1 MVFGTKWIEDG
12 EWRMEAMLR
21 VLGVLLGGVRER
33 AEMRPG
39 YCVGR
44 LWA

>member
-1 MVFGTKWIEDG
+1 
-12 EWRMEAMLR
+12 MEAMLR

-33 AEMRPG
+33 AKMHLG
-39 YCVGR
+39 DDVGR